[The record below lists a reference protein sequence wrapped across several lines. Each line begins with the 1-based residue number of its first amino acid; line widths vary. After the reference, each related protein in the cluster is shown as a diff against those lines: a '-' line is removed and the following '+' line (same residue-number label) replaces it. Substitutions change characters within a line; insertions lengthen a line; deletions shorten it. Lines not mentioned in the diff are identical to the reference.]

1 MEKSINFYLGIEKQS
16 VFLSTQISTDL
27 RIDKLKIYLSSNQ
40 FLIKIFIN
48 LKAFLKDFVILLG
61 CFGFIIKNN
70 KDIK

>member
-1 MEKSINFYLGIEKQS
+1 LGIEKQS
-16 VFLSTQISTDL
+16 VFLSIQISTDL
-27 RIDKLKIYLSSNQ
+27 NRIDKLKIYLSSNQ
-40 FLIKIFIN
+40 FLKNLFIN